1 MKLIY
6 RRIISRKQKSIIV
19 LKQIKDLKISVYIN
33 KPIKCIYHIY
43 GVTHIEKNIRVC
55 KQFINS
61 KIINDS
67 EKIKNVKI
75 SRQLNKLANKIYHRI

>member
-1 MKLIY
+1 MQKYRTMK
-6 RRIISRKQKSIIV
+6 
-19 LKQIKDLKISVYIN
+19 IN
-33 KPIKCIYHIY
+33 HQSIYHITE
-43 GVTHIEKNIRVC
+43 VIHIEKNIRVC

-75 SRQLNKLANKIYHRI
+75 SRQLNKLANKIYH